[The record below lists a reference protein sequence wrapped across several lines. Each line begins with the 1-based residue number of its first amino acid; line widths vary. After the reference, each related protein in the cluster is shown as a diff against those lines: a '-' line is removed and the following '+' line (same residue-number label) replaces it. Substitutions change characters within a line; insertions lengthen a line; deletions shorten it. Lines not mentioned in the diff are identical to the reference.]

1 MSRARRKEL
10 LRCSSHSEDE
20 TLPTD
25 KVLSPKN
32 GHLKTILLSDILLKG
47 RNLRTWQQATDCLNY
62 CLIYMKGMALIHPC
76 MYALL
81 VKRCIACIKTCHCVI
96 NLTVTKWKKR
106 LKSDMVQPMLPTGA
120 YVHSDYKAW
129 HGGAQP
135 PLPHPRVGVG

>member
-10 LRCSSHSEDE
+10 LRCSSHSEEE

-62 CLIYMKGMALIHPC
+62 CLSYMKGMALIHPC

-81 VKRCIACIKTCHCVI
+81 VKRCIAYIKTRHCVI
-96 NLTVTKWKKR
+96 NMTVTKWTRR
-106 LKSDMVQPMLPTGA
+106 LQSDMVHPLLHTGA
-120 YVHSDYKAW
+120 YVHSDYDGYW
-129 HGGAQP
+129 RAQP
-135 PLPHPRVGVG
+135 PLPHPREGVG

>member
-1 MSRARRKEL
+1 MSRSRRKEL
-10 LRCSSHSEDE
+10 LWCVRHSEED
-20 TLPTD
+20 TLPTG

-32 GHLKTILLSDILLKG
+32 GHLKTILLPDILRLV
-47 RNLRTWQQATDCLNY
+47 RNLRTWQQATD

-81 VKRCIACIKTCHCVI
+81 VKRCIACIKNCHCVI

-135 PLPHPRVGVG
+135 LWPHPRVGVG